1 MLILTPIGLLCIQTA
16 IQKYNFGVEHIP
28 KEIKKFIGNKSI
40 TTNIFRIH
48 AILDNA
54 NLFSPNNFKDNYK
67 IILNYIK
74 MDEATNMYPNSID
87 QTQFRLSR
95 INKIKDYSIAEI
107 RKIESLSKGINCFL

>member
-1 MLILTPIGLLCIQTA
+1 MLCIQTA
-16 IQKYNFGVEHIP
+16 IQKHNFGVEHIP
-28 KEIKKFIGNKSI
+28 KEIKEFIGNKSI
-40 TTNIFRIH
+40 TKNIFRIH

-54 NLFSPNNFKDNYK
+54 NLFSTNNLKDNYK

-74 MDEATNMYPNSID
+74 MDDATNMYPNSID

-107 RKIESLSKGINCFL
+107 RKIESLSTQWAR